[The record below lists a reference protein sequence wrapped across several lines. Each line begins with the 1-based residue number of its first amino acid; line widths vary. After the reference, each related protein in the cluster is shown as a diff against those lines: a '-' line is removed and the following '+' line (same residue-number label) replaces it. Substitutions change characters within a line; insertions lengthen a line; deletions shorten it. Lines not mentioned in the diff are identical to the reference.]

1 MGKKQKYSMKD
12 LNNSLAK
19 LQKIRSFMFKTRYYR
34 HATTL
39 KEYNRFNDAFINFED
54 KNVIDIGTHIGYYA
68 TVMSSYAN
76 SVLGIDISKRS
87 IIAADRFKKIVK
99 SKNTSF
105 IQMSAYK
112 LNEKFFKK
120 YKINAMFNHKTIG
133 KKKFPTSRF
142 IKIMDLC
149 YKYCDVVITDKIPR
163 IKDYFAEKP
172 EFEEAL
178 EVRSYKGNRLYII
191 KRKIK

>member
-1 MGKKQKYSMKD
+1 
-12 LNNSLAK
+12 
-19 LQKIRSFMFKTRYYR
+19 
-34 HATTL
+34 
-39 KEYNRFNDAFINFED
+39 
-54 KNVIDIGTHIGYYA
+54 
-68 TVMSSYAN
+68 MSSYAN